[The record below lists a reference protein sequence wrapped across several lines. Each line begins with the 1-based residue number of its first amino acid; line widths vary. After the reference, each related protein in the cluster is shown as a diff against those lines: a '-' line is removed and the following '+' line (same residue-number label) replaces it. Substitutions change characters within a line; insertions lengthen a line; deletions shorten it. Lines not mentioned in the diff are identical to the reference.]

1 MRRILAG
8 FASLVF
14 LASCGGADSPTGPS
28 ATAKVFFKIDAL
40 TCSGTSAVQFYI
52 DGSLAGTETISAG
65 QTSQGYATTGG
76 SHVLGARVT
85 DRNYVWPNT
94 TVTVPNGGI
103 FTQVLPCA

>member
-1 MRRILAG
+1 MNMRRILAG

-28 ATAKVFFKIDAL
+28 ATAKV
-40 TCSGTSAVQFYI
+40 FYI